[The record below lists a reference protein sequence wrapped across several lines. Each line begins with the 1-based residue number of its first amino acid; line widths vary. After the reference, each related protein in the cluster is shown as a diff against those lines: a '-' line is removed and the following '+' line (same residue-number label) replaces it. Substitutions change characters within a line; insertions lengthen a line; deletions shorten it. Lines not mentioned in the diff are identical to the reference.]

1 MRCLLTC
8 MLRLRLVNACP
19 VLLRRRQS
27 PRLRLR
33 PSSRHPCCGEM
44 SQRCAAAPG
53 NAAKVALLLAPSTHV
68 RMEQCDHLES
78 SAWSLQ
84 PAAKQAAPV
93 AMKSK
98 PGKRKGPLPLWLA
111 EIIVILGIG
120 GVLFATAK
128 W

>member
-1 MRCLLTC
+1 MQHQGG
-8 MLRLRLVNACP
+8 P
-19 VLLRRRQS
+19 
-27 PRLRLR
+27 
-33 PSSRHPCCGEM
+33 
-44 SQRCAAAPG
+44 AAY
-53 NAAKVALLLAPSTHV
+53 
-68 RMEQCDHLES
+68 LES
-78 SAWSLQ
+78 IAFCARHTCAREPMQSLRELCLVILQ
-84 PAAKQAAPV
+84 PAAKQAATV